1 MWARNPQ
8 TWLQTRDDAM
18 TEIRSGSFESLIS
31 RPESHVVLDLET
43 PGSTLLILF
52 GGIAGGVSMPVFEF
66 FRMTAGLPAKKA
78 FLRDPRRG
86 WYQLGI
92 PGIGDRASDVRGFL
106 SSVIAQSH
114 AERVVMAGASAG
126 GFAAMLFAA
135 WCEADEA
142 IAFSPQTFVDA
153 ENRSQHLDQRW
164 PDQIDALHSLAADR
178 SATLDLREVLPVSAA
193 RTRYQVHVS
202 LDDALDIVHAHRIA
216 DRGGVEIVEHQNGGH
231 RLVKTLRDRG
241 LLQPLLIDALSGNN
255 GANPTL
261 PGG

>member
-1 MWARNPQ
+1 
-8 TWLQTRDDAM
+8 M

-31 RPESHVVLDLET
+31 RPESHVVLDLQT
-43 PGSTLLILF
+43 PGSTLLVLF

-92 PGIGDRASDVRGFL
+92 PGIGDRAHDVREFL
-106 SSVIAQSH
+106 STVIEQSQVQ
-114 AERVVMAGASAG
+114 RVVMVGASAG
-126 GFAAMLFAA
+126 GFAAMQFAA
-135 WCEADEA
+135 WCDADEV

-153 ENRSQHLDQRW
+153 ENRALHVDQRW
-164 PDQIDALHSLAADR
+164 LDQINALHTLAADR
-178 SATLDLREVLPVSAA
+178 SATLDLREILPASTT
-193 RTRYQVHVS
+193 RTRYQIHVS
-202 LDDALDIVHAHRIA
+202 LDDALDLIHAHRIA
-216 DRGGVEIVEHQNGGH
+216 DRGGVEIVEHQHGGH

-241 LLQPLLIDALSGNN
+241 LLQPLLLQALSGND

-261 PGG
+261 PGK